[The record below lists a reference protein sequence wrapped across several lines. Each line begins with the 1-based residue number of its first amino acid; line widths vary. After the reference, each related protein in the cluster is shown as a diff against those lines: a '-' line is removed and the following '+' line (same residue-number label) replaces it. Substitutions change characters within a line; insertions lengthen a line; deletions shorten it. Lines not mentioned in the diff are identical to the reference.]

1 VSVLVHLCRGCGH
14 QQAWHES
21 GNGGYTP
28 CRCCRA
34 GTADPD
40 PSPTLLPTVT
50 SPGGIPDGWRRVEQA
65 LRDATPGSIEPLWEP
80 GTRRNVGTMHAT
92 TTCGCD
98 ACHEAAARI
107 RRREHPSAAPRLEGL
122 SGR

>member
-1 VSVLVHLCRGCGH
+1 MSVLVHLCRSCTH

-34 GTADPD
+34 GAPDADPT
-40 PSPTLLPTVT
+40 PTLLPTT
-50 SPGGIPDGWRRVEQA
+50 SSPLGIR
-65 LRDATPGSIEPLWEP
+65 EPLWSP
-80 GTRRNVGTMHAT
+80 GSQRNAGTMHASR
-92 TTCGCD
+92 TCDCA
-98 ACHEAAARI
+98 ACHEAADAMS
-107 RRREHPSAAPRLEGL
+107 RREHPSAAPRLVGL